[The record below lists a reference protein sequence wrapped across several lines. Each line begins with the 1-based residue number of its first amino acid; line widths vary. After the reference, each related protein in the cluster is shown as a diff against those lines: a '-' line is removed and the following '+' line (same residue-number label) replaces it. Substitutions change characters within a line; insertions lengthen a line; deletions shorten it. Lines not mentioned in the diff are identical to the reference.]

1 MRVVYQTDLVSSFHK
16 LTLSNGITINEEN
29 VARYSSYLVI
39 ESKRSV
45 QLGTECL
52 IFFTLSF
59 QIKKP

>member
-29 VARYSSYLVI
+29 VARYSSYLII

-52 IFFTLSF
+52 IFFTL
-59 QIKKP
+59 